1 MKHGVSRDLYN
12 YWNALRGGRTAP
24 ERGDI
29 DPAAIRHVL
38 AYTFILEVSTGP
50 LSQAREVT
58 FRLSGTRLNA
68 LFQRDLKGR
77 PFSEIWLPEGA
88 ELAET
93 VLSAV
98 LDDRAATVAGA
109 LGSPHGYD
117 AVVFEM
123 MLLPLRHHGK
133 THARLLG
140 SIAASVAPTWIGL
153 YPIEGLAIHAFKHV
167 LQVPALET
175 SDRFGFASARSGSG
189 RLPSPRT
196 PEPVGVTQVGAFT
209 VYEGGQRRPQPADA

>member
-12 YWNALRGGRTAP
+12 YWNALRVGRTAP

-38 AYTFILEVSTGP
+38 AYTFILEISPGP
-50 LSQAREVT
+50 LSQAREIT

-68 LFQRDLKGR
+68 LFQRDLKCR
-77 PFSEIWLPEGA
+77 PFAEIWLPEGA

-93 VLSAV
+93 VLNAV
-98 LDDRAATVAGA
+98 LDDRAATVAGVMGA
-109 LGSPHGYD
+109 PLGYD
-117 AVVFEM
+117 AVAFEM
-123 MLLPLRHHGK
+123 LLLPLRHHGK

-153 YPIEGLAIHAFKHV
+153 YPIEGLVIHSFQHV
-167 LQVPALET
+167 LQVPSLET
-175 SDRFGFASARSGSG
+175 AERFGF
-189 RLPSPRT
+189 LSPRPDLGRPAT
-196 PEPVGVTQVGAFT
+196 SRAPAPARVTQVGAFT
-209 VYEGGQRRPQPADA
+209 VYEGGQSRPQPADA

>member
-12 YWNALRGGRTAP
+12 YWNALRAGRTAP

-38 AYTFILEVSTGP
+38 AYTFILEVSPGP
-50 LSQAREVT
+50 MSQAREVT

-68 LFQRDLKGR
+68 LFQRDLKSR
-77 PFSEIWLPEGA
+77 PFADIWLSEGA

-93 VLSAV
+93 VLNAV
-98 LDDRAATVAGA
+98 LDDRAATVAGV
-109 LGSPHGYD
+109 LGSPRGFD
-117 AVVFEM
+117 AMAFEM

-140 SIAASVAPTWIGL
+140 SIAASVAPTWLGL
-153 YPIEGLAIHAFKHV
+153 YPIDGLVIHSFQHV
-167 LQVPALET
+167 LQVPALAA
-175 SDRFGFASARSGSG
+175 SDHLGFAPPR
-189 RLPSPRT
+189 PSFGQHPASRA

>member
-12 YWNALRGGRTAP
+12 YWNALRAGRTAP

-38 AYTFILEVSTGP
+38 AYTFILEVSPGP
-50 LSQAREVT
+50 MSQAREVT

-77 PFSEIWLPEGA
+77 PFSEIWLSEGA
-88 ELAET
+88 EFADT
-93 VLSAV
+93 VLNAV
-98 LDDRAATVAGA
+98 LDDRVATVAGV

-117 AVVFEM
+117 AVAFEM

-153 YPIEGLAIHAFKHV
+153 YPIDGLAIHSFKHV
-167 LQVPALET
+167 LQVPALEG
-175 SDRFGFASARSGSG
+175 SDRIGFASPRSGSG
-189 RLPSPRT
+189 RRPASRS

-209 VYEGGQRRPQPADA
+209 VYEGGQRRPQPVDA

>member
-1 MKHGVSRDLYN
+1 MKHGVSRELYS

-38 AYTFILEVSTGP
+38 AYTFILEVSPDAMAST
-50 LSQAREVT
+50 REVT

-68 LFQRDLKGR
+68 LFQRDLKSR
-77 PFSEIWLPEGA
+77 PFSEIWLPDKA

-93 VLSAV
+93 VLNAV
-98 LDDRAATVAGA
+98 LDDRVATVAGV
-109 LGSPHGYD
+109 LGSPLGYE
-117 AVVFEM
+117 AEAFEM
-123 MLLPLRHHGK
+123 LLLPLRHHGK

-140 SIAASVAPTWIGL
+140 CIAASAAPTWLGL
-153 YPIEGLAIHAFKHV
+153 YPIRGLAIQSFQHI
-167 LQVPALET
+167 LQVPALA
-175 SDRFGFASARSGSG
+175 ASNRSACASP
-189 RLPSPRT
+189 RPSPGRRPASRST
-196 PEPVGVTQVGAFT
+196 EPAGTQIGGFT